1 VIALPVQET
10 AALLGVAAMV
20 AARPAL
26 AQSLAAHNAWGLAFV
41 MESDAGDRRHVDRE
55 RGADMARGEEAA
67 FTALYR
73 EYRTRLYQYALSL
86 VRNRETAEDAVQDA
100 FLGWVRQMAA
110 GKAPRQTAPYLYASV
125 RNRCLDRL
133 RRRPEVALEEAQ
145 VELLVAPA
153 GDEERIGLRHAL
165 NRLLLALPEEQ
176 REVVVLRT
184 WHDLEFA
191 AIAELQGTPLNTA
204 IARYH
209 YALAKLRKELDVHE

>member
-1 VIALPVQET
+1 
-10 AALLGVAAMV
+10 
-20 AARPAL
+20 
-26 AQSLAAHNAWGLAFV
+26 
-41 MESDAGDRRHVDRE
+41 
-55 RGADMARGEEAA
+55 MASEDEAA
-67 FTALYR
+67 FTEIYR
-73 EYRTRLYQYALSL
+73 DYRTRLYQYALSL
-86 VRNRETAEDAVQDA
+86 VRDRDVAEDAVQDA
-100 FLGWVRQMAA
+100 FLGWVRQVAA

-145 VELLVAPA
+145 IELLAAPP
-153 GDEERIGLRHAL
+153 GDEERLGLRHAL

-191 AIAELQGTPLNTA
+191 AIASLMNTPVNTA

-209 YALAKLRKELDVHE
+209 YGLAKLREELKADG

>member
-1 VIALPVQET
+1 
-10 AALLGVAAMV
+10 
-20 AARPAL
+20 
-26 AQSLAAHNAWGLAFV
+26 
-41 MESDAGDRRHVDRE
+41 MESDTGDRRHVDRDRE
-55 RGADMARGEEAA
+55 QSLALARGEEPA
-67 FTALYR
+67 FTALYH
-73 EYRTRLYQYALSL
+73 EYRTRLHQYALSL
-86 VRNRETAEDAVQDA
+86 VRNREAAEDAVQDA

-110 GKAPRQTAPYLYASV
+110 GKAPRQPAPYLYASV

-133 RRRPEVALEEAQ
+133 RRRPEIALEEAH

-153 GDEERIGLRHAL
+153 GDEERIGLRHGL

-209 YALAKLRKELDVHE
+209 YALAKLRKELEAHE